1 MRVDAGLVED
11 PGQIALDGHVIVFGF
26 QGVARRIVRHLL
38 NAGQQVI
45 IIEPK
50 AGADERADIARW
62 GATYV
67 EGSGGRESTL
77 HRLGI
82 ATAKAVLCVNEDDLQ
97 NIEVALLVREI
108 SSSIRIVVYA
118 ANAAVGRAM
127 RDIASPGAVLDVAQ
141 LASSSFLDAAVRRN
155 AHTVT
160 LGGEDFVVATVNN
173 QTSGRIR
180 SLWGHLAPVAV
191 RPADGSATIVCPGR
205 DQEVEA
211 GDLVTL
217 IGTAQDY
224 EEVRLEV
231 DLGEHLLKN
240 TSLLRRTRDAA
251 WAMLDA
257 VDRPF
262 KIAFGILA
270 ALGLV
275 SVAILTAGY
284 RETDGT
290 TMNPFDAL
298 YFTSETIATVGFGD
312 FYFRD
317 QSTWLRMW
325 AVVLILAGATLVA
338 VTTALLTNA
347 LVGRRLAQ
355 SLGRQ
360 QLTRMRDHIIVI
372 GLGSV
377 GSQVAID
384 LHDAGYEVA
393 VIERNDGN
401 RFIGQ
406 VRAAGIPVLVG
417 DATLPDSLAAAGV
430 DRAAGIA
437 VLTSD
442 DLVNIETGLAVRDA
456 TIERDVPIALRIFER
471 DLARVVGRSLDAGVA
486 RSTAELAAPW
496 FVGAALGLEVLGTF
510 YVGET
515 PFLAAQLT
523 VRAGGGLDGIA
534 MQDLASKTRV
544 IAIRRAAEAG
554 KLEHPPRRETA
565 FQAGDTAFLIG
576 QYEEL
581 LGVLQRA

>member
-1 MRVDAGLVED
+1 MEQPD
-11 PGQIALDGHVIVFGF
+11 PNSLQGHVIVFGF
-26 QGVARRIVRHLL
+26 EGVARRIVRHLI
-38 NAGQQVI
+38 NAGKQVVV
-45 IIEPK
+45 IEPK
-50 AGADERADIARW
+50 ATIDVRADIARW
-62 GATYV
+62 GAIYV
-67 EGSGGRESTL
+67 EGTGSRDSTL
-77 HRLGI
+77 GQLRI
-82 ATAKAVLCVNEDDLQ
+82 DTAIAVLCVNDDDLR
-97 NIEVALLVREI
+97 NIEIALLVREL
-108 SSSIRIVVYA
+108 SPSIRIVVYA

-127 RDIASPGAVLDVAQ
+127 QAIATPGAVLDVAQ
-141 LASSSFLDAAVRRN
+141 LASSSFLEAALRRN
-155 AHTVT
+155 AHTVN
-160 LGGEDFVVATVNN
+160 LGGEEFIIATVTNER
-173 QTSGRIR
+173 SGRIR
-180 SLWGHLAPVAV
+180 SLWGHLAPVGV
-191 RPADGSATIVCPGR
+191 RPADGSSIIVCPGR
-205 DQEVEA
+205 DLEVDE

-217 IGTAQDY
+217 IGTASDY

-231 DLGEHLLKN
+231 DLGEHLLKS
-240 TSLLRRTRDAA
+240 TSLIRRVRDAA
-251 WAMLDA
+251 WAMVDA

-262 KIAFGILA
+262 KIAFGVLA
-270 ALGLV
+270 GLGIV

-284 RETDGT
+284 READGT
-290 TMNPFDAL
+290 TMNAFDAM

-317 QSTWLRMW
+317 QSTWLRLW
-325 AVVLILAGATLVA
+325 AIVLILAGATLVA

-347 LVGRRLAQ
+347 LVSRRLAQ
-355 SLGRQ
+355 SFGRQ
-360 QLTRMRDHIIVI
+360 QLTRMRDHIVII

-406 VRAAGIPVLVG
+406 VRSAGIPVLFG
-417 DATLPDSLAAAGV
+417 DATLPGTLVAAGV

-437 VLTSD
+437 VLTND

-456 TIERDVPIALRIFER
+456 TIERDIPIALRIFER

-496 FVGAALGLEVLGTF
+496 FVGAALGLKVLGTF
-510 YVGET
+510 YVGQT
-515 PFLAAQLT
+515 PFLAAELT
-523 VRAGGGLDGIA
+523 VRAGGGLDGIS

-544 IAIRRAAEAG
+544 VAIRRAAEAG
-554 KLEHPPRRETA
+554 KLEHPPRRDTA

>member
-1 MRVDAGLVED
+1 M
-11 PGQIALDGHVIVFGF
+11 Q
-26 QGVARRIVRHLL
+26 
-38 NAGQQVI
+38 
-45 IIEPK
+45 
-50 AGADERADIARW
+50 
-62 GATYV
+62 
-67 EGSGGRESTL
+67 
-77 HRLGI
+77 
-82 ATAKAVLCVNEDDLQ
+82 
-97 NIEVALLVREI
+97 
-108 SSSIRIVVYA
+108 
-118 ANAAVGRAM
+118 
-127 RDIASPGAVLDVAQ
+127 
-141 LASSSFLDAAVRRN
+141 
-155 AHTVT
+155 
-160 LGGEDFVVATVNN
+160 
-173 QTSGRIR
+173 
-180 SLWGHLAPVAV
+180 
-191 RPADGSATIVCPGR
+191 PADGAPTVICPGR
-205 DQEVEA
+205 DHEVQE

-231 DLGEHLLKN
+231 DLGEHLLMG
-240 TSLLRRTRDAA
+240 SSVWRRARLALL
-251 WAMLDA
+251 AMVDA

-262 KIAFGILA
+262 KVAFGVLA
-270 ALGLV
+270 GLGIV
-275 SVAILTAGY
+275 SVFILTAGY
-284 RETDGT
+284 REDDGT

-317 QSTWLRMW
+317 QSTWLRLW

-347 LVGRRLAQ
+347 LVSRRLAQ
-355 SLGRQ
+355 SFGLQ
-360 QLTRMRDHIIVI
+360 QLTRMRDHIVII

-377 GSQVAID
+377 GSQVALD
-384 LHDAGYEVA
+384 LHAAGYEVA

-401 RFIGQ
+401 RFISQ
-406 VRAAGIPVLVG
+406 VRTAGIPVLFG
-417 DATLPDSLAAAGV
+417 DATLPGTLASAGV

-456 TIERDVPIALRIFER
+456 IPDPDTPIALRIFER
-471 DLARVVGRSLDAGVA
+471 ELARVVGGSLDAGIA

-515 PFLAAQLT
+515 PFMAAQLT
-523 VRAGGGLDGIA
+523 VIAGGGLDGLS

-544 IAIRRAAEAG
+544 VAIRRASNAG
-554 KLEHPPRRETA
+554 ILEHPPRRDTA
-565 FQAGDTAFLIG
+565 FHAGDTAFLIG

>member
-1 MRVDAGLVED
+1 MEGPDQNPLS
-11 PGQIALDGHVIVFGF
+11 GHVIVFGF
-26 QGVARRIVRHLL
+26 QGVARRIVRHLI

-45 IIEPK
+45 VIEPK
-50 AGADERADIARW
+50 ATVDERADLGRW

-77 HRLGI
+77 RRLNI
-82 ATAKAVLCVNEDDLQ
+82 DSATAVLCVNDDDLQ

-108 SSSIRIVVYA
+108 SATIRIVVYA
-118 ANAAVGRAM
+118 TNAAVGRAM
-127 RDIASPGAVLDVAQ
+127 QAIAEPGAVLDVAQ

-155 AHTVT
+155 AHAVS
-160 LGGEDFVVATVNN
+160 LGGEEFIIATVMNE
-173 QTSGRIR
+173 TSGRIR
-180 SLWGHLAPVAV
+180 SIWGHLAPVAV
-191 RPADGSATIVCPGR
+191 RPADGTPTIVCPGR
-205 DQEVEA
+205 DLEVEA

-217 IGTAQDY
+217 IGTAADY
-224 EEVRLEV
+224 DEVRIEV
-231 DLGEHLLKN
+231 DIGTHLLKG
-240 TSLLRRTRDAA
+240 TSLMRRMRDAA
-251 WAMLDA
+251 WAMQDA

-262 KIAFGILA
+262 KIAFAILA
-270 ALGLV
+270 ALGVV
-275 SVAILTAGY
+275 SVIVLTVGY
-284 RETDGT
+284 RESDGT
-290 TMNPFDAL
+290 TMNAFDAL

-317 QSTWLRMW
+317 QSTWLRLW

-347 LVGRRLAQ
+347 LVGRGLAQ

-360 QLTRMRDHIIVI
+360 QLTRMRDHIIII

-384 LHDAGYEVA
+384 LHDAEYEVA
-393 VIERNDGN
+393 VIERNDDN
-401 RFIGQ
+401 RYISQ
-406 VRAAGIPVLVG
+406 MRTVGIPVLIG
-417 DATLPDSLAAAGV
+417 DATLPGTLAAAGV

-437 VLTSD
+437 ILTSD

-456 TIERDVPIALRIFER
+456 TIERDIPIALRIFER
-471 DLARVVGRSLDAGVA
+471 DLARVVGRSLDAGLA

-510 YVGET
+510 YVGQT

-523 VRAGGGLDGIA
+523 VRAGGGLDGIS

-544 IAIRRAAEAG
+544 VAIRRVAEAG

>member
-1 MRVDAGLVED
+1 MD
-11 PGQIALDGHVIVFGF
+11 PGAPEGHVIVFGF

-38 NAGQQVI
+38 NAGQHVLV
-45 IIEPK
+45 IEPK
-50 AGADERADIARW
+50 ASPEERADLARW
-62 GATYV
+62 GAHFV

-77 HRLGI
+77 LRLNIDG
-82 ATAKAVLCVNEDDLQ
+82 AVAVLCVNEDDLQ
-97 NIEVALLVREI
+97 NIEAALLVREL
-108 SSSIRIVVYA
+108 SSTIRIVVYA

-127 RDIASPGAVLDVAQ
+127 QAIADPGAVLDVAQ

-155 AHTVT
+155 AHTVS
-160 LGGEDFVVATVNN
+160 LGGEDFIVATVANE
-173 QTSGRIR
+173 SAGRIR

-191 RPADGSATIVCPGR
+191 RPHDGSATIVCPGR
-205 DQEVEA
+205 DLEVEP

-217 IGTAQDY
+217 IGTAADY
-224 EEVRLEV
+224 QEVRLEV
-231 DLGEHLLKN
+231 DHGEHLLKHS
-240 TSLLRRTRDAA
+240 TFPGRVRDAL
-251 WAMLDA
+251 WAMFDA

-262 KIAFGILA
+262 KIAFGVLA
-270 ALGLV
+270 GLGLV

-284 RETDGT
+284 QEADGT
-290 TMNPFDAL
+290 KMNPFDAM

-317 QSTWLRMW
+317 QSTWLRLW
-325 AVVLILAGATLVA
+325 AVILILAGATLVA

-347 LVGRRLAQ
+347 LVSRRLTQ

-360 QLTRMRDHIIVI
+360 QLTRMRDHIIII

-393 VIERNDGN
+393 VIERNDSN

-406 VRAAGIPVLVG
+406 VRSAGIPVLFG
-417 DATLPDSLAAAGV
+417 DATLPGTLAAAGV

-456 TIERDVPIALRIFER
+456 TIERDIPIALRIFER
-471 DLARVVGRSLDAGVA
+471 DLARVVGRSLDAGLA

-496 FVGAALGLEVLGTF
+496 FVGAALGLQVLGTF
-510 YVGET
+510 YVGQT

-523 VRAGGGLDGIA
+523 VRAGGGLDGIS

-544 IAIRRAAEAG
+544 VAIRRAAEAG

>member
-1 MRVDAGLVED
+1 MDELDPDAM
-11 PGQIALDGHVIVFGF
+11 QGHVVVFGF
-26 QGVARRIVRHLL
+26 QGVARRIVRHLI
-38 NAGQQVI
+38 NAGQQVLV
-45 IIEPK
+45 IEPK
-50 AGADERADIARW
+50 ATSDERADLKRW
-62 GATYV
+62 GARYV

-77 HRLGI
+77 LRLNI
-82 ATAKAVLCVNEDDLQ
+82 DAALAVLCVNEDDLQ
-97 NIEVALLVREI
+97 NIEVALLVREL
-108 SSSIRIVVYA
+108 SPTIRIVVYA

-127 RDIASPGAVLDVAQ
+127 HAIAEPGAVLDVAQ

-155 AHTVT
+155 AHTVS
-160 LGGEDFVVATVNN
+160 LGGEDFIVATVANE
-173 QTSGRIR
+173 SAGRIR
-180 SLWGHLAPVAV
+180 ALWGHLAPVAV
-191 RPADGSATIVCPGR
+191 RPHDGSPTIVCPGR
-205 DQEVEA
+205 DLEVEP

-217 IGTAQDY
+217 IGTAADY
-224 EEVRLEV
+224 DEVRLEV
-231 DLGEHLLKN
+231 DRGEHLLKS
-240 TSLLRRTRDAA
+240 TTFVRRMRDAGL
-251 WAMLDA
+251 AMFDA

-262 KIAFGILA
+262 KIAFGVLA
-270 ALGLV
+270 SLGLV
-275 SVAILTAGY
+275 SVVVLTAGY
-284 RETDGT
+284 READGT
-290 TMNPFDAL
+290 TMNPFDAM

-317 QSTWLRMW
+317 QSTWLRLW
-325 AVVLILAGATLVA
+325 AVILILAGATLVA

-360 QLTRMRDHIIVI
+360 QLTRMRDHIIII

-384 LHDAGYEVA
+384 LHEAGYEVA
-393 VIERNDGN
+393 VIERNDSN

-406 VRAAGIPVLVG
+406 VRSVGIPVLFG
-417 DATLPDSLAAAGV
+417 DATLPGTLAAAGV

-456 TIERDVPIALRIFER
+456 TIERDIPIALRIFER
-471 DLARVVGRSLDAGVA
+471 DLARVVGRSLDAGLA

-496 FVGAALGLEVLGTF
+496 FVGAALGLQVLGTF

-523 VRAGGGLDGIA
+523 VRAGGGLDGIS

-544 IAIRRAAEAG
+544 VAIRRAAEAG

>member
-1 MRVDAGLVED
+1 M
-11 PGQIALDGHVIVFGF
+11 F
-26 QGVARRIVRHLL
+26 
-38 NAGQQVI
+38 
-45 IIEPK
+45 
-50 AGADERADIARW
+50 
-62 GATYV
+62 
-67 EGSGGRESTL
+67 
-77 HRLGI
+77 
-82 ATAKAVLCVNEDDLQ
+82 
-97 NIEVALLVREI
+97 
-108 SSSIRIVVYA
+108 
-118 ANAAVGRAM
+118 
-127 RDIASPGAVLDVAQ
+127 
-141 LASSSFLDAAVRRN
+141 
-155 AHTVT
+155 
-160 LGGEDFVVATVNN
+160 
-173 QTSGRIR
+173 
-180 SLWGHLAPVAV
+180 
-191 RPADGSATIVCPGR
+191 
-205 DQEVEA
+205 
-211 GDLVTL
+211 
-217 IGTAQDY
+217 
-224 EEVRLEV
+224 
-231 DLGEHLLKN
+231 
-240 TSLLRRTRDAA
+240 
-251 WAMLDA
+251 DA

-262 KIAFGILA
+262 KIAFGVLA
-270 ALGLV
+270 SLGLV
-275 SVAILTAGY
+275 SVVVLTAGY
-284 RETDGT
+284 READGT
-290 TMNPFDAL
+290 TMNPFDAM

-317 QSTWLRMW
+317 QSTWLRLW
-325 AVVLILAGATLVA
+325 AVILILAGATLVA

-360 QLTRMRDHIIVI
+360 QLTRMRDHIIII

-384 LHDAGYEVA
+384 LHEAGYEVA
-393 VIERNDGN
+393 VIERNDSN

-406 VRAAGIPVLVG
+406 VRSVGIPVLFG
-417 DATLPDSLAAAGV
+417 DATLPGTLAAAGV

-456 TIERDVPIALRIFER
+456 TIERDIPIALRIFER
-471 DLARVVGRSLDAGVA
+471 DLARVVGRSLDAGLA

-496 FVGAALGLEVLGTF
+496 FVGAALGLQVLGTF

-523 VRAGGGLDGIA
+523 VRAGGGLDGIS

-544 IAIRRAAEAG
+544 VAIRRAAEAG

>member
-1 MRVDAGLVED
+1 MEEPDPESLVD
-11 PGQIALDGHVIVFGF
+11 HVIVFGF
-26 QGVARRIVRHLL
+26 TGVARRIVRHLL
-38 NAGQQVI
+38 NAGQQVAV
-45 IIEPK
+45 IEPK
-50 AGADERADIARW
+50 LSLEERADIQRW
-62 GATYV
+62 GAWYV
-67 EGSGGRESTL
+67 EGTGTSESSLKTL
-77 HRLGI
+77 RI
-82 ATAKAVLCVNEDDLQ
+82 ESAIAVLCVHDDDLR
-97 NIEVALLVREI
+97 NIELALLVREI
-108 SSSIRIVVYA
+108 SPTIRVVVYA

-127 RDIASPGAVLDVAQ
+127 HAIASPGAVLDVAQ
-141 LASSSFLDAAVRRN
+141 LASSSFLEAAVRRN
-155 AHTVT
+155 AHTIN
-160 LGGEDFVVATVNN
+160 LGGEEFIIATVTNAH
-173 QTSGRIR
+173 SGRIR
-180 SLWGHLAPVAV
+180 SLWGHLAPLAV
-191 RPADGSATIVCPGR
+191 RPVDGSATIVCPGR
-205 DQEVEA
+205 DQEVTA

-217 IGTAQDY
+217 IGTAEDY
-224 EEVRLEV
+224 EEVRLEI
-231 DLGEHLLKN
+231 DLDSHLLKN
-240 TSLLRRTRDAA
+240 SSLLRRVRDAA

-262 KIAFGILA
+262 KIAFGVLA
-270 ALGLV
+270 ALGLI
-275 SVAILTAGY
+275 SVVILTAGY
-284 RETDGT
+284 RESDGT

-317 QSTWLRMW
+317 QSTWLRLW

-360 QLTRMRDHIIVI
+360 QLTRMRDHIIII

-377 GSQVAID
+377 GSQVAMD
-384 LHDAGYEVA
+384 LHDSGYEVA

-401 RFIGQ
+401 RFVGQ
-406 VRAAGIPVLVG
+406 VRSVGIPVLFG
-417 DATLPDSLAAAGV
+417 DATLPDTLAAAGV

-456 TIERDVPIALRIFER
+456 TFDRDIPIALRIFER

-510 YVGET
+510 YVGQT

-523 VRAGGGLDGIA
+523 VRPGGGLDGIA
-534 MQDLASKTRV
+534 MGDLASKTRV
-544 IAIRRAAEAG
+544 VAIRRASSIGE
-554 KLEHPPRRETA
+554 LEHPPRRETA

-581 LGVLQRA
+581 LGVLQRAL